1 MERKMS
7 IAKAGRRLCL
17 KPSTAKLIIKK
28 FKEARTNSSQE
39 SYNPPQ
45 QATIKPTETI
55 VLSP

>member
-28 FKEARTNSSQE
+28 FKEVRANSSQE

-45 QATIKPTETI
+45 ATIKPTEAI